1 MFYYPHILTFWMYAV
16 HCSIHNLDRTRFS
29 TRRKFATARENLWL
43 FYGIFAENCIIS
55 TSSKLNEN
63 QQTDAMQ
70 LPFNGCNNERGYG
83 SVSSSLCS
91 MLLYVWFIEFVKFW
105 ITQLAFGLAMPWNC
119 ITYLS
124 LPFRSSSSSSGSRPL
139 SVCSFS
145 ISAESFQLDLLPK

>member
-70 LPFNGCNNERGYG
+70 LPFNGCNNERGYS
-83 SVSSSLCS
+83 SVSFSLCS
-91 MLLYVWFIEFVKFW
+91 MLLYVWFIEFVNFELHSLRLGLQCLE
-105 ITQLAFGLAMPWNC
+105 IALHICLSHFVPHRLHRGPVLSAFAHS
-119 ITYLS
+119 LS
-124 LPFRSSSSSSGSRPL
+124 RRNH
-139 SVCSFS
+139 FS
-145 ISAESFQLDLLPK
+145 